1 MAKMK
6 NLSNKLFDLSNYNIL
21 VTGATGHLGA
31 QICYSL
37 ADNGANVL
45 VNGRNKIKVEN
56 IVKKITK
63 RKLKAESIIFDVTN
77 KKEIKNSLKKIKY
90 LNVIINNAYKG
101 NPGSIKNSQDAD
113 YFSAFEVGLMGAVNV
128 FNESFSLLKIGSKK
142 FGDASVINIS
152 SMYSIITPDLKIY
165 KSLKHSNPPYY
176 GLVKSALNS
185 WTKYGALEFGKIPIR
200 FNSISPGPFPKQE
213 FINNNKITVKKII
226 SKSAL
231 NRIASP
237 IELSGSIIYLS
248 SKASS
253 YVTGSNLIVDGG
265 YSIT

>member
-1 MAKMK
+1 MAK
-6 NLSNKLFDLSNYNIL
+6 LNKLFDLSNYNIL
-21 VTGATGHLGA
+21 VTGATGYLGS

-45 VNGRNKIKVEN
+45 VNGRNKTKVEK
-56 IVKKITK
+56 IVNQITNKKL
-63 RKLKAESIIFDVTN
+63 RAEPILFDVTN
-77 KKEIKNSLKKIKY
+77 KKEIKKSLKKIKY

-101 NPGSIKNSQDAD
+101 SSGSIQNSQDED
-113 YFSAFEVGLMGAVNV
+113 YINAFEIGLMGAVSV
-128 FNESFSLLKIGSKK
+128 FNESLSLLKKGAKK

-176 GLVKSALNS
+176 GAVKSALNN
-185 WTKYGALEFGKIPIR
+185 WTKYGAIEFGKIPIR
-200 FNSISPGPFPKQE
+200 FNSISPGPFPKQK
-213 FINNNKITVKKII
+213 FMINNKVTVKKII

-237 IELSGSIIYLS
+237 IELSGAVIFLS

-253 YVTGSNLIVDGG
+253 YVTGSNLVVDGG